1 MIGGAPIEPKYI
13 QRERMMKR
21 FGAACCLAM
30 IGTAQAF
37 ASDLPTRKA
46 GLWQIDTV
54 VTSGHTVSMKQCID
68 AKTDQVMQ
76 SRFASLPQR
85 SCSKHDVQKSADTIT
100 IDSVC
105 TIAGRTTTSHNVITG
120 SFDSAYT
127 MVLTSEVKGIPT
139 PRHVTMSAKWLGP
152 CAAGQKPGDMVL
164 PNGKTVN
171 IIDME
176 RTPGMGGP
184 AR

>member
-1 MIGGAPIEPKYI
+1 
-13 QRERMMKR
+13 MKR
-21 FGAACCLAM
+21 FGAACCIVAM
-30 IGTAQAF
+30 CAASAF
-37 ASDLPTRKA
+37 ASDLPVRKA
-46 GLWQIDTV
+46 GLWQISTT
-54 VTSGHTVSMKQCID
+54 VTSGHTISMQQCID
-68 AKTDQVMQ
+68 AKTDQIMQ

-85 SCSKHDVQKSADTIT
+85 NCSKHDVQKSGDTIT

-105 TIAGRTTTSHNVITG
+105 SIAGRTTTGHTVVTG

-176 RTPGMGGP
+176 RAVRGAFGGAAAP
-184 AR
+184 HQ